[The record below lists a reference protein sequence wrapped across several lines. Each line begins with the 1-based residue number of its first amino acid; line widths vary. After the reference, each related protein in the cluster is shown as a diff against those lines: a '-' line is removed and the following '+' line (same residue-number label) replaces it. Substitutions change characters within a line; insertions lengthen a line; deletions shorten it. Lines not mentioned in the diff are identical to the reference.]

1 LAKFNLLEEPWI
13 PVLRGEKVVEVGLRE
28 ALLRPDLG
36 PIETPSPLE
45 EAALYRLL
53 LAVLHRALEGPKDL
67 DQALDWL
74 EEGLPEGRL
83 EAYLDRHHDRF
94 YLFHKEAP
102 FLQVADLPDKD
113 PLPWTKLLPE
123 RASGN
128 NPTLF
133 DHSTDQDPPP
143 LAYPGAARALLV
155 HHAFTPGG
163 LLRRLGVTS
172 AKGGPLAG
180 AAAFVAVG
188 RTLRETLLLN
198 LAPYEPQGDQAL
210 WERPPLRTADLEGY
224 RTAWPLSGVAR
235 VYLWPARGVRLLD
248 EGGGVRRVAYGP
260 GVRPEGVAFRDPMVA
275 YRQARGGFLPLRLS
289 VERSFWRDLGALLP
303 GAGGSWPAVL
313 EHAGA
318 LEREGGGL
326 LPTRARLRVLGQVA
340 DQAKILDVRREVYP
354 LPPSLLTPGGLSD
367 LDFALQRAE
376 KAREGLRG
384 LAYRLARDV
393 LGDKDP
399 EELRRF
405 ARSLPLEPLYW
416 HGLDLAFPGFLD
428 RLEEG
433 GARAFWKE
441 ALARAVREAWEAT
454 RLFVGTE
461 GRHLKALAQGE
472 RALGGILKE
481 VLA

>member
-1 LAKFNLLEEPWI
+1 
-13 PVLRGEKVVEVGLRE
+13 
-28 ALLRPDLG
+28 
-36 PIETPSPLE
+36 
-45 EAALYRLL
+45 
-53 LAVLHRALEGPKDL
+53 
-67 DQALDWL
+67 
-74 EEGLPEGRL
+74 
-83 EAYLDRHHDRF
+83 
-94 YLFHKEAP
+94 
-102 FLQVADLPDKD
+102 
-113 PLPWTKLLPE
+113 
-123 RASGN
+123 
-128 NPTLF
+128 
-133 DHSTDQDPPP
+133 
-143 LAYPGAARALLV
+143 
-155 HHAFTPGG
+155 
-163 LLRRLGVTS
+163 
-172 AKGGPLAG
+172 
-180 AAAFVAVG
+180 
-188 RTLRETLLLN
+188 
-198 LAPYEPQGDQAL
+198 
-210 WERPPLRTADLEGY
+210 
-224 RTAWPLSGVAR
+224 
-235 VYLWPARGVRLLD
+235 
-248 EGGGVRRVAYGP
+248 
-260 GVRPEGVAFRDPMVA
+260 
-275 YRQARGGFLPLRLS
+275 
-289 VERSFWRDLGALLP
+289 
-303 GAGGSWPAVL
+303 
-313 EHAGA
+313 
-318 LEREGGGL
+318 
-326 LPTRARLRVLGQVA
+326 VA

-376 KAREGLRG
+376 KAREGLRD